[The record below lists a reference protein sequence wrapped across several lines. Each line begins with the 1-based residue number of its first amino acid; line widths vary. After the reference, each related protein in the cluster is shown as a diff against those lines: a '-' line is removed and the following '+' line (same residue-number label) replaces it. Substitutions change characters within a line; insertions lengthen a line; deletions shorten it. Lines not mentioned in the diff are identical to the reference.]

1 MSGQVGIRW
10 GFNQEQQ
17 QVCQEPKTSSTAD
30 EEICNNEEQNKGSV
44 CKLSTINGL
53 TVMHSAHKLDA
64 TAVSMKWAGYRDVIT
79 QPIIVRKFLTSL
91 SMFQNAYAHDC
102 CL

>member
-1 MSGQVGIRW
+1 MSQRPGISWGLNHEQKQVGQ
-10 GFNQEQQ
+10 G
-17 QVCQEPKTSSTAD
+17 PKTSSTAD

-79 QPIIVRKFLTSL
+79 QPIIVRKFLTSFNIDV
-91 SMFQNAYAHDC
+91 SEC
-102 CL
+102 ICP